1 MKYKEKGSMSMT
13 QMVVLGLASVFT
25 IATLLSLGQ
34 LFENLDAKQLMVIQ
48 SPIDGTLAVYTEPG
62 VKWQWFGKVTTYP
75 RREQFSFS
83 QKSDQGKQID
93 ESISTRFNDGGHGN
107 VSGVVSWEMP
117 LKIEDILRL
126 HKEFGSFHA
135 IEQQM
140 IRPMIEK
147 VVYNIGPTMSST
159 ESSAEKR
166 PEIPQYMDDQLQNG
180 PYLTETKAVVQK
192 DPITGADKNVNI
204 VSIVKG
210 SDGMPKRTAPSQL
223 KEYGIKMFPVTINNI
238 KYDQVVE
245 KQIAERQQATTQ
257 VQIAIANSMKAQQD
271 AKTIEA
277 QGQATAAKAKW
288 EQETIKAKFVTEAQ
302 QKLEVAT
309 LGAKE
314 AEQYKREQILRG
326 EGDAQRKQLV
336 MSADGALDQKLEAL
350 KEINGYYADAIAKAS
365 PGAWTPAVVMG
376 SGAGG
381 STNGAGASALID
393 MFTAKTARD
402 LGIDMAVGG
411 KGATAKK

>member
-1 MKYKEKGSMSMT
+1 MFEK
-13 QMVVLGLASVFT
+13 LASFSITKVV
-25 IATLLSLGQ
+25 IGVILLVSAPFLIVGAV
-34 LFENLDAKQLMVIQ
+34 EDLDAKHIMVIQ
-48 SPIDGTLAVYTEPG
+48 SVFGDLSVYTEPG
-62 VKWQWFGKVTTYP
+62 PRWQGWGKVTTYP

-83 QKSDQGKQID
+83 AKNDQGKTGD

-107 VSGVVSWEMP
+107 LSGVVSWEMP
-117 LKIEDILRL
+117 LKVEDVVRL

-135 IEQQM
+135 IEQQL
-140 IRPMIEK
+140 IRPMIET

-166 PEIPQYMDDQLQNG
+166 PEIPQYMNDQLQNG
-180 PYLTETKAVVQK
+180 PYLTETKSMVQK
-192 DPITGADKNVNI
+192 DPLTGTDKTVNI

-210 SDGMPKRTAPSQL
+210 ADGMPKRTAPSQL

-238 KYDQVVE
+238 KYDPIVE

-288 EQETIKAKFVTEAQ
+288 DQETVKAKLVTEAQ

-309 LGAKE
+309 LAAKE

-326 EGDAQRKQLV
+326 EGDSQRKQLV
-336 MSADGALDQKLEAL
+336 MAADGALDQKLEAY
-350 KEINGYYADAIAKAS
+350 KEVNGYYAEAISKAQ

-376 SGAGG
+376 SGSGNSNNA
-381 STNGAGASALID
+381 ASLVD
-393 MFTAKTARD
+393 MMLAKTAKQ
-402 LGIDMAVGG
+402 LGIDMQVGG
-411 KGATAKK
+411 AAATAKK